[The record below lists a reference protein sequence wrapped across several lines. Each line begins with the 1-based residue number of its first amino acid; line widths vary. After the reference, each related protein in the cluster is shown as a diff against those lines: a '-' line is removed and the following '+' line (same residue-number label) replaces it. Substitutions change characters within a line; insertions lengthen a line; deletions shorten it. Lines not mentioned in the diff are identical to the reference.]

1 MIEGIT
7 QSKMN
12 RIFTEAMEAV
22 GTSMTNFSEG
32 DNTRL
37 AMIAEAILHRGIA
50 MKMIELMDIKDCAM
64 PLNTVE
70 DLKCPATLKVDI
82 LKYCRDR
89 LDFIYDTTIKYT
101 LKDHNDLSKNKMYSR
116 NIKKGVGK
124 NKLNSKK

>member
-1 MIEGIT
+1 MIEGIA
-7 QSKMN
+7 QNKMN

-22 GTSMTNFSEG
+22 GTSMVNFSEG

>member
-50 MKMIELMDIKDCAM
+50 MKMIELMDIKDCVM
-64 PLNTVE
+64 PPNTVE

-101 LKDHNDLSKNKMYSR
+101 FKDHNDLSENKMYSR